1 MSVLELTLVRHGESR
16 ANIAA
21 AQAER
26 TGADRLILPARDADV
41 ELSETGCD
49 QARAVGAYLSA
60 LPADAAPGA
69 VWVSSYRRARQTAE
83 IALSTAG
90 LDLPVT
96 VDERLRDRE
105 LGILDG
111 YTSTGVENAFPEE
124 AERRRF
130 LGKFYYRPPG
140 GESWAD
146 VALRVRSVMTELTA
160 VDTGSG
166 AVPTRV
172 LVVSHDAVTSLFRYI
187 CEGFDEPGILD
198 EVRRRPVPNA
208 SVTRLRRRRG
218 ESLWNADLVGDTSH
232 LVRHDADVTTH
243 AGDPD
248 GTSPS

>member
-1 MSVLELTLVRHGESR
+1 MSVLELTLVRHGESE

-21 AQAER
+21 AEAER
-26 TGADRLILPARDADV
+26 TGADRLVLPARDPDV
-41 ELSETGCD
+41 ELSGTGRD
-49 QARAVGAYLSA
+49 QARAVGAYLAA
-60 LPADAAPGA
+60 LDVDTRPQAI
-69 VWVSSYRRARQTAE
+69 WVSTYRRARETAE
-83 IALSTAG
+83 TALAEAE

-111 YTSTGVENAFPEE
+111 YTSDGVDRVFPEE

-146 VALRVRSVMTELTA
+146 VALRIRSVLT
-160 VDTGSG
+160 DLTTGAAESG
-166 AVPTRV
+166 VRPDRV
-172 LVVSHDAVTSLFRYI
+172 LVVSHDAVTSLFRYV
-187 CEGFDEPGILD
+187 CEGFDEQGILD

-208 SVTRLRRRRG
+208 SVTRLRRRAG
-218 ESLWNADLVGDTSH
+218 ESLWHADLVGDISH
-232 LVRHDADVTTH
+232 LARHDAEVTTH
-243 AGDPD
+243 TGDPD